1 MYISK
6 GQKVLSYLPPYT
18 QYLELYLVHIQCS
31 KYIIIKVLQG
41 RSLVAQMVKNL
52 SRVKE
57 TQVHFLGWEN
67 PLEKEMSTHSSIL
80 AWRVPWIEEAG
91 RLQYMGL
98 PGSETTKE
106 HFLF

>member
-1 MYISK
+1 
-6 GQKVLSYLPPYT
+6 
-18 QYLELYLVHIQCS
+18 
-31 KYIIIKVLQG
+31 
-41 RSLVAQMVKNL
+41 MVKNL

-98 PGSETTKE
+98 PGSEMTKE